1 MAYDECYWYRYDTRR
16 TQIQDLYVSEITAL
30 ELCRSNEIP
39 YIAALYDI
47 GEARRRF
54 YGKSIPVIKDRSY
67 LGQLRYETNGVP
79 NPSANVFHLLPKSSS
94 VVRQSKA
101 ASPWS
106 NACAE
111 SQFIATMT
119 GIRTVRLPRAPRRVL
134 LAGTVPQFTPNSD
147 GGPPDWV
154 VVPEGISA
162 IPILEELASPKIGVM
177 PILEG
182 PSSPTVCTSLTIP
195 EGCFTDDLLSMMP
208 DESGAGVAGTEGR
221 GTPVGST
228 PASPSSSLLQGE
240 IHDRATYGP
249 DMAVEDLVTP
259 EVAVPSPAQDTTR
272 GKRGSSGSE
281 APPRMLRAR
290 RAMDGGVSTMGP
302 AGAEAQHAGAGSG
315 PTHQG

>member
-1 MAYDECYWYRYDTRR
+1 
-16 TQIQDLYVSEITAL
+16 
-30 ELCRSNEIP
+30 
-39 YIAALYDI
+39 
-47 GEARRRF
+47 
-54 YGKSIPVIKDRSY
+54 
-67 LGQLRYETNGVP
+67 
-79 NPSANVFHLLPKSSS
+79 
-94 VVRQSKA
+94 
-101 ASPWS
+101 
-106 NACAE
+106 
-111 SQFIATMT
+111 
-119 GIRTVRLPRAPRRVL
+119 
-134 LAGTVPQFTPNSD
+134 
-147 GGPPDWV
+147 
-154 VVPEGISA
+154 
-162 IPILEELASPKIGVM
+162 M

-182 PSSPTVCTSLTIP
+182 PSSPTVRTSLIIP

-240 IHDRATYGP
+240 IHDRAAYGP